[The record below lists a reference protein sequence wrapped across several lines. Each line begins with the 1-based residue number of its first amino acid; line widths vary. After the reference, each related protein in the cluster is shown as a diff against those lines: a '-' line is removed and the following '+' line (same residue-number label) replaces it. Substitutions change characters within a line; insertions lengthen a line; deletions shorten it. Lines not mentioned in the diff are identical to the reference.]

1 MDRFV
6 REKGFAPLVWDF
18 ELLSSEQQD
27 KRMLGTQWSD
37 STMKMI
43 SYAVPAWRSCRT
55 HSMTYSHY
63 DLH

>member
-37 STMKMI
+37 STI
-43 SYAVPAWRSCRT
+43 QS
-55 HSMTYSHY
+55 
-63 DLH
+63 